1 MENCNS
7 NNEKLDI
14 GDNGNVF
21 FKKKMKMGFN
31 VEIKINNVLKEENSE
46 EKMKF
51 LYPSLTSEVRIFI
64 FY

>member
-21 FKKKMKMGFN
+21 FKKKMKMGFEE
-31 VEIKINNVLKEENSE
+31 EIKINNFLKEENTE

-51 LYPSLTSEVRIFI
+51 LFPSVTSEVRIFI
-64 FY
+64 FN